1 MVASLL
7 HWDVTFFHWINQGQQ
22 NAFFDRVMPY
32 ITEFDHWKF
41 WFLSAWLIW
50 FVWGSKK
57 TRITLVLLVL
67 LVGLLDYSNSFFFKP
82 LFARLRP
89 CNALSEV
96 RIFWPC
102 PRSLSFPSNHAAN
115 VFGGVFF
122 LSYIYRRW
130 APGLI
135 FIALLVGYS
144 RIYVGE
150 HFPLDVVGGAVLGAV
165 GAGGMLFFRFQVL
178 RWWKTETLSAEKTE
192 RPIDPRRG

>member
-1 MVASLL
+1 MSSLL
-7 HWDVTFFHWINQGQQ
+7 NWDVTFFHRINQGQQ

-50 FVWGSKK
+50 FVLGSKK

-96 RIFWPC
+96 HIFWPC
-102 PRSLSFPSNHAAN
+102 PRSFSFPSNHAAN

-135 FIALLVGYS
+135 FIALLIGYS

-178 RWWKTETLSAEKTE
+178 RWLKSEAPTAGETSRL
-192 RPIDPRRG
+192 IDPPRG

>member
-1 MVASLL
+1 MASLL
-7 HWDVTFFHWINQGQQ
+7 NWDVTFFYWINRGHQ

-41 WFLSAWLIW
+41 WFLAAWLIW
-50 FVWGSKK
+50 FVLGGKQ

-67 LVGLLDYSNSFFFKP
+67 LVGLLDTSNSFFFKH

-89 CNALSEV
+89 CNVLSEV
-96 RIFWPC
+96 RVFWPC
-102 PRSLSFPSNHAAN
+102 PRSFSFPSNHAAN
-115 VFGGVFF
+115 VFGGAFF

-130 APGLI
+130 AFGLI

-144 RIYVGE
+144 RVYVGE
-150 HFPLDVVGGAVLGAV
+150 HFPLDVVVGAALGAI
-165 GAGGMLFFRFQVL
+165 GAGGMLVLRYQIL
-178 RWWKTETLSAEKTE
+178 RWWQAGKSSADQTG